1 MQQSLDE
8 LVHVPE
14 YVEFTWEGK
23 VIHDV
28 RRHHLDQP
36 ISRVAD
42 EPSSE
47 GHSELDGERGGFAAA
62 PRAPRSL
69 CQPEP
74 EKDIQP
80 EISDHYVVIYPPH
93 SKRGLL
99 LCTDNLLHGG
109 RWLLDN
115 PAQDWQVFDTENGET
130 VAFSDHLRQMTKV
143 DYS

>member
-1 MQQSLDE
+1 MQQPLDE

-74 EKDIQP
+74 EKDSQP
-80 EISDHYVVIYPPH
+80 EISDHYVVIYPPRCK
-93 SKRGLL
+93 SGLL
-99 LCTDNLLHGG
+99 LCTDNIHQGA
-109 RWLLDN
+109 RWLKEN
-115 PAQDWQVFDTENGET
+115 PEQDWQVFDTESGET
-130 VAFSDHLRQMTKV
+130 VAFSDHLRLMTKV

>member
-1 MQQSLDE
+1 MQQALDE
-8 LVHVPE
+8 LVDVPE

-23 VIHDV
+23 VIYDV
-28 RRHHLDQP
+28 RRHPCDQP
-36 ISRVAD
+36 SCRVAD
-42 EPSSE
+42 EPSSD
-47 GHSELDGERGGFAAA
+47 GHSEFDGERGGFAAA

-74 EKDIQP
+74 ETDFQP

-93 SKRGLL
+93 CKRGLL

-130 VAFSDHLRQMTKV
+130 VAFSDHLRLMTKV